1 MLSAFT
7 NSLKIPEL
15 RQKIFFTL
23 ALLFI
28 ARVGANIPLPGVDP
42 TPIKEFF
49 EFQEQ
54 TRKDSGGND
63 ILGFYNM
70 FTGGALL
77 NGALFALGIMPY
89 ISASIIMQL
98 MGAVFPQ
105 LARLQQEGEP
115 GRQKISQYTRYL
127 TILICI
133 VQGGLLAVALRD
145 SPGSLIQGFDPSTIV
160 EVDGKSKPLG
170 PIVVFSG
177 APSLFLLLTVVFLT
191 TGSLILMWLGEQ
203 ITQRGIGNG
212 ISLLITV
219 GILADLPKAL
229 HDAYALVFLSEAGD
243 NMVIVK
249 ALLMVGLFL
258 LVVCGIIAVT
268 QAQRKIPVQYAKRMV
283 GRKVFGGQSS
293 FLPLKVNYAGVM
305 PVIFASAILMFPAQ
319 LLRTLGAAM
328 ADADN
333 RTNWATQLADVFAS
347 RGFVYYFVYG
357 GLILVFSYFWV
368 SIMFKPVQIAD
379 DLKKNGGYVP
389 GVRPGDPTAR
399 FLDFVMTRLT
409 LAGSIFLTIIAVF
422 PDFIFKMAN
431 VSYNVATFFGG
442 TGMLIIVGVILD
454 TMRQIETFLLQRNY
468 DGFLR
473 KGRIRGRSGNAS
485 QGIESL
491 DLKDFEAQWR
501 PLIYISVILFAL
513 GMAGYFLKK

>member
-28 ARVGANIPLPGVDP
+28 ARVGANIPLPGIDP

-49 EFQEQ
+49 AAQEAL
-54 TRKDSGGND
+54 RDSGNNDSSNND

-127 TILICI
+127 TIVICM

-145 SPGSLIQGFDPSTIV
+145 SPNSLIDGFDP
-160 EVDGKSKPLG
+160 GKFG
-170 PIVVFSG
+170 NIVVFDPNS
-177 APSLFLLLTVVFLT
+177 PFLFLLLTVVFLT

-229 HDAYALVFLSEAGD
+229 HDAYVMIFESTD
-243 NMVIVK
+243 DKMVLLK
-249 ALLMVGLFL
+249 ALLMIGLFL

-319 LLRTLGAAM
+319 LLRTLGAALDLKW
-328 ADADN
+328 AIDLGNDFGN
-333 RTNWATQLADVFAS
+333 RGWI
-347 RGFVYYFVYG
+347 YYLVYG
-357 GLILVFSYFWV
+357 GLILIFSYFWV

-389 GVRPGDPTAR
+389 GIRPGEPTSR

-409 LAGSIFLTIIAVF
+409 LAGAIFLTIIAVF
-422 PDFIFKMAN
+422 PDFIFNTAG

-442 TGMLIIVGVILD
+442 TGMLIIVGVVLD
-454 TMRQIETFLLQRNY
+454 TMRQIETFLLQRHY

-473 KGRIRGRSGNAS
+473 KGRIKGRSAGAS

-491 DLKDFEAQWR
+491 ELKDFEAQWR
-501 PLIYISVILFAL
+501 PLIYISVILLVLGLAAAAL
-513 GMAGYFLKK
+513 KG